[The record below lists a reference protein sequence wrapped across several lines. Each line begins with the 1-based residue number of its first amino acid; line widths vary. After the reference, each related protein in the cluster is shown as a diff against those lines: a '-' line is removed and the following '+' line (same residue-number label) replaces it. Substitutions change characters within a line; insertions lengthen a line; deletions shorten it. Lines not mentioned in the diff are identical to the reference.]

1 MSNLVHVHCTARPHG
16 PIVHTMPR
24 SPLPPA
30 LLPLVLVLLA
40 LLASPA
46 MARDPILTIPVDC
59 TLGEDCFIL
68 NYVDSDPGPGAADF
82 TCGPRS
88 YDGHKGTDVALMS
101 FAAMEAGVAVRPAAP
116 GVVTALRDGM
126 PDTGLAETPPEVL
139 EGRDCGNGLVI
150 DHGNGWETQYCHL
163 REGSLAVTQ
172 GQRVTLST
180 TLGQIGYSGRT
191 AFPHLHLSVR
201 QDGAVVDPFNTDQIV
216 SCGEDDGPEDDL
228 WGEVIAYDAGGLI
241 GLGIETGV
249 PDYTDLKAGGGRAA
263 VLPANAPA
271 LVGWG
276 LIAGGRAGDLVEIE
290 IRFPDDQRLIQ
301 RTEALE
307 RTQAMLFRAAGKKRP
322 ATGWPMGDYSV
333 SVRLIRDGTA
343 IDEDQRQ
350 IRVGN

>member
-1 MSNLVHVHCTARPHG
+1 
-16 PIVHTMPR
+16 MPR
-24 SPLPPA
+24 SLLPPA
-30 LLPLVLVLLA
+30 LRLLA
-40 LLASPA
+40 PIFLALMAAPS
-46 MARDPILTIPVDC
+46 MARDPILSIPVDC

-68 NYVDSDPGPGAADF
+68 NYVDSDAGPGAADF

-88 YDGHKGTDVALMS
+88 YDGHKGTDVALLS

-126 PDTGLAETPPEVL
+126 PDTGLSDTPPEVL
-139 EGRDCGNGLVI
+139 DGRDCGNGLVI

-163 REGSLAVTQ
+163 REGSLAVSR

-201 QDGAVVDPFNTDQIV
+201 KDGQVVDPFNTDQIL
-216 SCGEDDGPEDDL
+216 SCGRDDGPEDDL
-228 WGEVIAYDAGGLI
+228 WGEVIAYDPGGLI

-249 PDYTDLKAGGGRAA
+249 PDYADLKAGGGRAA
-263 VLPANAPA
+263 ILPATAPA

-276 LIAGGRAGDLVEIE
+276 LIAGGRAGDQVEIE
-290 IRFPDDQRLIQ
+290 IRFPDDQRMIRQ
-301 RTEALE
+301 SQTLE

-322 ATGWPMGDYSV
+322 AAGWPMGDYTV
-333 SVRLIRDGTA
+333 SVRLLRDGTP
-343 IDEDQRQ
+343 IDAGERQ